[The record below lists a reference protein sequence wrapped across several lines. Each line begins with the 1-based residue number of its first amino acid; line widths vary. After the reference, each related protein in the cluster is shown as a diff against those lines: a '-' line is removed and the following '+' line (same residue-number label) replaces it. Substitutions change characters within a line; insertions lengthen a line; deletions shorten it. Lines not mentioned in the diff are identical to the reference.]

1 MIHFVGAGSG
11 AVDLITVRGQKLLEE
26 ADIVVYA
33 GSLVNPELLTV
44 CQKDC
49 QIYNSAKMTLEEVTE
64 VMISGEKQGKKV
76 VRLHTGDPC
85 LYGAIKE
92 QMDLLEKENI
102 SYKVCPGVSSF
113 CGAASALNA
122 EYTLPGISQ
131 SVVITRMA
139 GRTPVP
145 EKESIESF
153 AAHQAT
159 MVIFLSTGMLEEL
172 SKRLIE
178 GGYQPETPAAIVYKA
193 TWEDEKVC
201 RCKVKDLAVTA
212 KENGITKTALIVI
225 GEVLG
230 GEYERS
236 LLYHPEFTTEFRQ
249 GKGKVYV
256 IGLGPGAEKEM
267 TYQASTALEKSEVI
281 IGYTVYTGLI
291 RERFP
296 DKKYLSTPM
305 RQEVVRCEMAM
316 DEAMKGRTVAMVC
329 SGDAGIYGMAG
340 ILLEIANEKKADVEI
355 ETVPGVTAA
364 SAAASI
370 LGAPLMHDFTIISLS
385 DLMTPYSLIMKRVDC
400 AGQGDFI
407 VCLYN
412 PKSKTG
418 TGFGFTD
425 YNAEGFLDA
434 ILAALDVY
442 KKNPEEWKNLT
453 AKGMR
458 KNYSWKASSRKYE
471 KLYSDL

>member
-11 AVDLITVRGQKLLEE
+11 AVDLITVRGQKLLKE

-33 GSLVNPELLTV
+33 GSLVNPELLKN

-49 QIYNSAKMTLEEVTE
+49 QIYNSAKMTLEEVME
-64 VMISGEKQGKKV
+64 VMISGEKQEKKV

-193 TWEDEKVC
+193 TWEDEKKFVC
-201 RCKVKDLAVTA
+201 TVGTLAQTA
-212 KENGITKTALIVI
+212 KENHITKTALMII
-225 GEVLG
+225 GDCVNAAH
-230 GEYERS
+230 YDRS
-236 LLYHPEFTTEFRQ
+236 KLYDPGFTTEFR
-249 GKGKVYV
+249 
-256 IGLGPGAEKEM
+256 
-267 TYQASTALEKSEVI
+267 
-281 IGYTVYTGLI
+281 
-291 RERFP
+291 
-296 DKKYLSTPM
+296 
-305 RQEVVRCEMAM
+305 
-316 DEAMKGRTVAMVC
+316 EATK
-329 SGDAGIYGMAG
+329 
-340 ILLEIANEKKADVEI
+340 
-355 ETVPGVTAA
+355 
-364 SAAASI
+364 
-370 LGAPLMHDFTIISLS
+370 
-385 DLMTPYSLIMKRVDC
+385 
-400 AGQGDFI
+400 
-407 VCLYN
+407 
-412 PKSKTG
+412 
-418 TGFGFTD
+418 
-425 YNAEGFLDA
+425 
-434 ILAALDVY
+434 
-442 KKNPEEWKNLT
+442 
-453 AKGMR
+453 
-458 KNYSWKASSRKYE
+458 
-471 KLYSDL
+471 